1 MKGIEQS
8 IQMLYVL
15 SLKVQS
21 THFNCNH
28 KNKKIGIFY
37 FNGRSRA
44 YIDKRVYNSRS
55 AIKLDL
61 SLHENLPFVCLLQLF
76 KQKAC
81 IFSKFQI
88 NVLALISI
96 ALFTPVIS

>member
-1 MKGIEQS
+1 MRNLFQS
-8 IQMLYVL
+8 QALHTARKEACY
-15 SLKVQS
+15 K
-21 THFNCNH
+21 T
-28 KNKKIGIFY
+28 
-37 FNGRSRA
+37 GR
-44 YIDKRVYNSRS
+44 

-61 SLHENLPFVCLLQLF
+61 PLQQNLPFVCLLQLF

-81 IFSKFQI
+81 KFSKFQI